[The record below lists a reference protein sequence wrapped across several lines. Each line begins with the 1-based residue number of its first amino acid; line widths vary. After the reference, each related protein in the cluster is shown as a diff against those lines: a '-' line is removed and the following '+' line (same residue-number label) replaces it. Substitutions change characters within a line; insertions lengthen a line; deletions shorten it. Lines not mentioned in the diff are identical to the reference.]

1 MELQAKPGAAIW
13 NKGLL
18 EMNTFVP
25 VMLGSLLGFLFLERI
40 RGTVDVWGQNLL
52 FKPYLAFYFVDP
64 VRSSVTTSRTSRI
77 CLTLLIYTLVITVM
91 SHVIIFL
98 SLHYLSL
105 WLETQIDQGMVIWDW
120 TYPCLVHL
128 TGFLPAQTPCLFV
141 HGYSDFRGTV
151 NVPCVCIWGC

>member
-25 VMLGSLLGFLFLERI
+25 VMQGSLLGFLFLERI

-52 FKPYLAFYFVDP
+52 FKPYLAFCFVDP

-98 SLHYLSL
+98 SLRYLSL
-105 WLETQIDQGMVIWDW
+105 WLVTQIGQGMVIWDW

-128 TGFLPAQTPCLFV
+128 TGFLPARIPCLFV